1 MNFSSDQM
9 ALLRWALRDVR
20 ARRKLDGRAGL
31 DTMRRLDELYHYLLT
46 SADGTEFDSAP
57 EKLMADDLIDT
68 EAAAEILGCSTRWIR
83 EIRADLEGRKLAGR
97 WLFPRQVVIE
107 YVEMKGADCD
117 GNRVPRA
124 GRGAVPPRAA

>member
-1 MNFSSDQM
+1 VNFSSDQK
-9 ALLRWALRDVR
+9 ALLLWALHDVR

-31 DTMRRLDELYHYLLT
+31 DTMRRLDALYHYLT
-46 SADGTEFDSAP
+46 SAGGSEFDTAP

-68 EAAAEILGCSTRWIR
+68 EAAAELLACSTRWIR
-83 EIRADLEGRKLAGR
+83 EIRADLEGRKFAGR

-107 YVEMKGADCD
+107 YVELKGADCD